1 LSAID
6 VKNLV
11 LACLRRL
18 LESEPASVE
27 QVSSWYQRAE
37 FIKNVLRSSS
47 YEIGVPHV
55 IWHYLDDADIR
66 IRDPRY
72 AEAQVLAVR
81 RSIDEWA

>member
-1 LSAID
+1 MSAID
-6 VKNLV
+6 EKDLV

-18 LESEPASVE
+18 LEFEPASVE
-27 QVSSWYQRAE
+27 RVSGWCQRAE
-37 FIKNVLRSSS
+37 LIKNVLRSSS
-47 YEIGVPHV
+47 YEIGVPRV

-81 RSIDEWA
+81 RCADDWA

>member
-1 LSAID
+1 MGAID
-6 VKNLV
+6 EKNLV
-11 LACLRRL
+11 LACLWRL
-18 LESEPASVE
+18 LESEPASEE
-27 QVSSWYQRAE
+27 QVPGWYQRAQ
-37 FIKNVLRSSS
+37 FIKNVIRSSS

-66 IRDPRY
+66 IRDSRY

>member
-1 LSAID
+1 LSAVD
-6 VKNLV
+6 EKNLV

-18 LESEPASVE
+18 FESEPASVE
-27 QVSSWYQRAE
+27 QASGWYQRAE
-37 FIKNVLRSSS
+37 FIKDVLRSVS
-47 YEIGVPHV
+47 YEIGVSHV

-81 RSIDEWA
+81 QSIDEWA